1 MRASPTPTYRGR
13 APRIL
18 AAPRLCAE
26 LAAIDD
32 LDVLVLVSKQ
42 RTKFLNPLEGS
53 IFREQPH
60 QHWDR
65 GHGLKPDKDDPCVIF
80 LGDLGCAGP
89 RRRVEP
95 APPGA
100 WQRVRRRRPWQAS
113 WGCQRRCSWRFTG
126 IPTRTSK
133 LGLLAPSFAQR
144 RSLGSRGEEAG
155 KCPQRS

>member
-13 APRIL
+13 AARIL

-53 IFREQPH
+53 IFREEPH

-65 GHGLKPDKDDPCVIF
+65 GHGLKPDDPCVIS
-80 LGDLGCAGP
+80 LGDLECAGL

-126 IPTRTSK
+126 IPTRTPK
-133 LGLLAPSFAQR
+133 LGLPAPSFAQR
-144 RSLGSRGEEAG
+144 RSLGSRGEETG